1 MGTTIDEENIV
12 GKGEALG
19 SIFGKIIRGELPCY
33 KIYQDA
39 QVFAFLDIRPLSP
52 GHTLVIP
59 KREIDDMLDVPRE
72 LYLKVMEEAQ
82 RISWALQKATS
93 SRRVGLIVQGFE
105 VPHFHVHLV
114 PINRPGDMLFSNARP
129 QEATEMEEMQKKI
142 TRYLKEKGGE

>member
-1 MGTTIDEENIV
+1 MN
-12 GKGEALG
+12 
-19 SIFGKIIRGELPCY
+19 SIFSKIIRGELACY
-33 KIYQDA
+33 EIYQDEEI
-39 QVFAFLDIRPLSP
+39 FAFLDIRPLAL

-82 RISWALQKATS
+82 RISSALKKATS

-114 PINRPGDMLFSNARP
+114 PINRPADMLPANARP
-129 QEATEMEEMQKKI
+129 REAPEMEDIRQKI
-142 TRYLKEKGGE
+142 VHCLEQGAEG